1 MQESYLTHE
10 DNLRLAGEVISVL
23 GAMVILLLEV
33 TISQTSPHLF
43 HADLTQRSPC
53 RRHTWLIFLLG
64 VRQIP
69 DILRVGAKRY
79 FGQTALG
86 GPFHVILCVE
96 TPARAHIYRTVSGLA
111 LC

>member
-43 HADLTQRSPC
+43 HADLTQRSPAVVT
-53 RRHTWLIFLLG
+53 RG
-64 VRQIP
+64 
-69 DILRVGAKRY
+69 
-79 FGQTALG
+79 
-86 GPFHVILCVE
+86 
-96 TPARAHIYRTVSGLA
+96 
-111 LC
+111 

>member
-43 HADLTQRSPC
+43 HADLT
-53 RRHTWLIFLLG
+53 
-64 VRQIP
+64 
-69 DILRVGAKRY
+69 
-79 FGQTALG
+79 
-86 GPFHVILCVE
+86 
-96 TPARAHIYRTVSGLA
+96 
-111 LC
+111 